1 MVTRVRIGD
10 GLLHDSNAEWY
21 VLQEQV
27 RPRQDNRAK
36 CGILD
41 MSTDDVYFT
50 QITCSEYFRSGMALA
65 HLIEQLRLGHVAL
78 LQGDSVILNVMQV
91 SVREHRG
98 QVHAAGWYIS
108 H

>member
-1 MVTRVRIGD
+1 MVERADELVIHVEDDLTSMGVRIGD

-50 QITCSEYFRSGMALA
+50 QNTCSEYFRTGMALA
-65 HLIEQLRLGHVAL
+65 HLIEQLRH
-78 LQGDSVILNVMQV
+78 
-91 SVREHRG
+91 
-98 QVHAAGWYIS
+98 
-108 H
+108 